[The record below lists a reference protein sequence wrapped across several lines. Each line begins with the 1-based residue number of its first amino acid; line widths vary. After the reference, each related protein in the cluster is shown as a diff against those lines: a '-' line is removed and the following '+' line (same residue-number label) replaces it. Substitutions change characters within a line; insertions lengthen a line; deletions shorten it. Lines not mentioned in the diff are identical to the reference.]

1 MSDAGRRPKQLPLAL
16 PHQAAYGRD
25 DYLVGTSNRAAF
37 ELIDRW
43 PDWPSAAVLL
53 AGPVGSG
60 KTHLVEIWRQA
71 ASATVVSAP
80 TLTAQVVTALVA
92 AGPVAL
98 EDAHAGFDETAVFHL
113 FNAVLQAGS
122 SLLITTR
129 TWPQSWKLTLPDMAS
144 RLRAATPVEVQEPD
158 DDLLR
163 RVLVKL
169 FSDRQVLVDP
179 TVVEFL
185 VVRME
190 RSLSFAGRLVDELD
204 RISLADRRPITRPLA
219 TLALE
224 TVGGNG

>member
-16 PHQAAYGRD
+16 PHTAAYGRD
-25 DYLVGTSNRAAF
+25 DYLVGSSNRAAF
-37 ELIDRW
+37 DLVDRW
-43 PDWPSAAVLL
+43 PDWPSATVLL
-53 AGPVGSG
+53 AGPIGSG
-60 KTHLVEIWRQA
+60 KTHLVEIWREKA
-71 ASATVVSAP
+71 AATVVPARA
-80 TLTAQVVTALVA
+80 LTAQMAASLVA

-179 TVVEFL
+179 AVVEFL

-219 TLALE
+219 ALALE
-224 TVGGNG
+224 TVTENR